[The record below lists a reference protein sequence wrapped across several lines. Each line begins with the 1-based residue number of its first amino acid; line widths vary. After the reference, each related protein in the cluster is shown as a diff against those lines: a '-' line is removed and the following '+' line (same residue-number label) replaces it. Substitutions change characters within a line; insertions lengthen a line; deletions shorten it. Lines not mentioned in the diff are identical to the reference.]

1 MGLPEDLAAAGL
13 EVANP
18 FAPGIRR
25 VRSSVGF
32 DYRDQR
38 DTLIVDAETLRRIK
52 KLAIPPAWTD
62 VWISPNPVGHIQAT
76 GFDRA
81 GRKQY
86 RYHTAWRDLRDR
98 EKFDATVS
106 FGQTLPSIRDAV
118 ARDLSSEVLDH
129 KRVLGCATRLLDLG
143 SFRIG
148 SDRYAVDDDTH
159 GLTTLLAREVQLD
172 GNMIVFN
179 YVGKEHKHHV
189 QHVVDQDARRVV
201 AQLLDRR
208 EPDQRLFAVAD
219 GEHWVEVHAG
229 DVNHYLREAAGM
241 STSAKEFRTW
251 NGTVLGASALAG
263 LDPPASLRATERAFK
278 TAVTTVAE
286 YLGNTPTVARRS
298 YVDPRIF
305 DRYRAGWTIHPN
317 AAQLGIDLEA
327 QPPPD
332 RRPVEVA
339 VLDLIQE
346 RWDSPNVRR
355 VAQ

>member
-1 MGLPEDLAAAGL
+1 
-13 EVANP
+13 
-18 FAPGIRR
+18 
-25 VRSSVGF
+25 
-32 DYRDQR
+32 
-38 DTLIVDAETLRRIK
+38 
-52 KLAIPPAWTD
+52 
-62 VWISPNPVGHIQAT
+62 
-76 GFDRA
+76 
-81 GRKQY
+81 
-86 RYHTAWRDLRDR
+86 
-98 EKFDATVS
+98 
-106 FGQTLPSIRDAV
+106 
-118 ARDLSSEVLDH
+118 
-129 KRVLGCATRLLDLG
+129 
-143 SFRIG
+143 
-148 SDRYAVDDDTH
+148 
-159 GLTTLLAREVQLD
+159 
-172 GNMIVFN
+172 
-179 YVGKEHKHHV
+179 
-189 QHVVDQDARRVV
+189 
-201 AQLLDRR
+201 
-208 EPDQRLFAVAD
+208 
-219 GEHWVEVHAG
+219 
-229 DVNHYLREAAGM
+229 VNHYLREAAGM